1 MLGETTE
8 MGGGSSE
15 LRILATT
22 GEDAP
27 ALEKLS
33 VFAFGAVRFEG
44 YRSTALRELC
54 LGSCGIDSLSFTEAF
69 PNLELLNIS
78 DNRVEDIAPL
88 TALPKL
94 RYLCYT
100 DNVIRNIGLL
110 KDRGIVLTE

>member
-1 MLGETTE
+1 M
-8 MGGGSSE
+8 
-15 LRILATT
+15 
-22 GEDAP
+22 
-27 ALEKLS
+27 
-33 VFAFGAVRFEG
+33 
-44 YRSTALRELC
+44 
-54 LGSCGIDSLSFTEAF
+54 
-69 PNLELLNIS
+69 LNIS